1 MPVLLDI
8 DNYSAGR
15 YNHRQRRVRM
25 KHKVREYPQFSACG
39 LNCGLCPRY
48 YTKGHSK
55 CPGCGGEGFTEI
67 HCSCSMLSCCQ
78 RKGLEYCFMC
88 DEYPCK
94 KYDGEG
100 MVDSFI
106 THMNIFRDADKAK
119 QIGIEAYKAQLDIK
133 IKILEELLENYDD
146 GRRKSFYCL
155 AVNLLEQDDIDLV
168 MEQIKDNIDSQ
179 SPLKEKAKVVTDLFH
194 AKADEKGIM
203 LKLRK

>member
-1 MPVLLDI
+1 
-8 DNYSAGR
+8 
-15 YNHRQRRVRM
+15 M
-25 KHKVREYPQFSACG
+25 KHKIRKYPQFSACG

-48 YTKGHSK
+48 YTKGQSR

-100 MVDSFI
+100 VVDSFI
-106 THMNIFRDADKAK
+106 THMNIFKDANKAK
-119 QIGIEAYKAQLDIK
+119 LIGIEAYKAELDSK
-133 IKILEELLENYDD
+133 IKVLEELLENYDD

-155 AVNLLEQDDIDLV
+155 AVNLLEQDDINVV
-168 MEQIKDNIDSQ
+168 MEQIKDKIDLE
-179 SPLKEKAKVVTDLFH
+179 SPLKEKAKAVTGLFQ
-194 AKADEKGIM
+194 AIADEKDIVLM
-203 LKLRK
+203 LRKKARAT